1 MSYTVTQENIL
12 TIPADGA
19 VLAVEIGL
27 ESARWPSCL
36 TLEKAGGEGL
46 SRMLREKRFLS
57 VGSAVEAEP
66 FDLPWPHLFLTCAP
80 HWLTGKANELLALR
94 RCYQSLFSLAAQA
107 GCQSLVMPF
116 LSALYYRFPRPEA
129 LFIAKDEAEK
139 SPLAVTFTAD
149 TPELFALSKVPYRKP
164 GIVSYV
170 GWYRDYAIFELDNGL
185 YARVDLRPENESVDM
200 IPYFE
205 ACYRR
210 GTDPKQP
217 DLPEAEIR
225 RLRGLYEAYRI

>member
-1 MSYTVTQENIL
+1 MSYTVTQEKIL
-12 TIPADGA
+12 NVAADGA

-36 TLEKAGGEGL
+36 AVEKAGGEGL
-46 SRMLREKRFLS
+46 QRLLREKRFLA
-57 VGSAVEAEP
+57 VGSAAEAES

-94 RCYQSLFSLAAQA
+94 RCYQSLFSLVAQA
-107 GCQSLVMPF
+107 GCRSLVMPF
-116 LSALYYRFPRPEA
+116 LSALYYRFPQPEA
-129 LFIAKDEAEK
+129 LFIARDEAEK

-149 TPELFALSKVPYRKP
+149 TSELFALSQLPYRKP
-164 GIVSYV
+164 EIVSYV

-185 YARVDLRPENESVDM
+185 YARVDLRPEKECVDM

-205 ACYRR
+205 TCYRR
-210 GTDPKQP
+210 GTDPGQP
-217 DLPEAEIR
+217 ELPEEEIQ
-225 RLRGLYEAYRI
+225 RLRALYETYRV

>member
-12 TIPADGA
+12 SVSADAA

-36 TLEKAGGEGL
+36 ALEQAGGETLHGH
-46 SRMLREKRFLS
+46 LREKRFLA
-57 VGSAVEAEP
+57 VGSAVEIPSCA
-66 FDLPWPHLFLTCAP
+66 LPYGHLFLVCAP

-94 RCYQSLFSLAAQA
+94 RCYQNLFQLALEA
-107 GCQSLVMPF
+107 GCRSLVMPF
-116 LSALYYRFPRPEA
+116 LSALYYRFPQPEA
-129 LFIAKDEAEK
+129 LYIAMDEASK
-139 SPLAVTFTAD
+139 NSLSVTFTSD

-164 GIVSYV
+164 EILSYV
-170 GWYRDYAIFELDNGL
+170 GWYRDYAIFGLDNGL
-185 YARVDLRPENESVDM
+185 FARVDLRPENRTVDM

-210 GTDPKQP
+210 GTDPSQP
-217 DLPEAEIR
+217 DLPEEELR
-225 RLRGLYEAYRI
+225 RLRALYEAWEI